1 MNNEKQLKESFLFG
15 ELLGQADMHKQE
27 IKKLEQLRLEAAKAY
42 DELNPRFTNLTTHI
56 IAQEKPTES
65 FISGIMHT
73 LVEIQ
78 SQFNYQRHALAE
90 VEARIEI
97 EAQMGR
103 FCEISYDEKINKV
116 K

>member
-1 MNNEKQLKESFLFG
+1 
-15 ELLGQADMHKQE
+15 
-27 IKKLEQLRLEAAKAY
+27 
-42 DELNPRFTNLTTHI
+42 
-56 IAQEKPTES
+56 
-65 FISGIMHT
+65 MHT

-78 SQFNYQRHALAE
+78 SQLNYQRHALAE

-103 FCEISYDEKINKV
+103 FGEISYDEKINKV